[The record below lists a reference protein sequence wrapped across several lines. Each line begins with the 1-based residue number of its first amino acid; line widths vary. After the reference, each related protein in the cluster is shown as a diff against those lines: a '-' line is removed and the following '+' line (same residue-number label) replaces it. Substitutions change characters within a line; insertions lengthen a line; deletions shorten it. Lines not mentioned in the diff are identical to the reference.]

1 MFGRNDK
8 KAPLGAQQDE
18 EYELHST
25 PAASE
30 AFVSRPSGAPEAFI
44 SRPSTQEAEIVRRG
58 AGGGA
63 YQVEEGRPV
72 PQSGYHDPR
81 GPPEP
86 AADVTNAAGGRVST
100 QKDNIISVHGYLHK
114 QGKRTIKGPMHKSWK
129 RRYFALEKAKIFY
142 FHSHLECR
150 QYFTTRNPD
159 LVVGAIELKEALQL
173 RPCARLDLPHK
184 GFEITTKRRIW
195 VLCPETDD
203 EYRLWFEG
211 VEEAIVACGA
221 GNIIERKLPNVRKYY
236 MKGITTYRTLY
247 LLFIITGIAE
257 LLGLVFWFVVGL
269 QPCDSSNRDLDCESV
284 YNATPNELTCRGT
297 PFSGWFTPPSWYM
310 SFAGVDDV
318 VCFHDPPIAQWVSY
332 FAMIFAELLTFFLG
346 IFYYLGMW
354 KPVRRG
360 AHYFDEFEPRVPD
373 ELWPKVDVFLC
384 HYSEPAEETIDT
396 LMACMNLQYPPHLL
410 QIYVLDDGYCTTK
423 WTKGNPIPAIEL
435 NKDVL
440 EKSGDLRQEVAQ
452 FMYDRVCDP
461 NEEMEVYAWR
471 KLHSSANL
479 PSPSRP
485 KVVLRAD
492 CAVGSFRD
500 DYRYPGLPHV
510 TFIGRVK
517 PEKHFSK
524 AGNINNALYNEGSNG
539 RYLVVLDSDM
549 QPHPK
554 FILATL
560 PFFFDDEDRQFK
572 NKYAC
577 CTTGC
582 KNVAKMC
589 CASCKIAGVPE
600 ERISYCSKECF
611 ENAMHVQSD
620 LHRRQVNG
628 TVSDTRAT
636 KRDLRCVNCDA
647 KLGKNDVCR
656 KCNTVNNTVDDD
668 VSILHTYSDDVR
680 DNAVAFVQTP
690 QYFRDCAQLQIGD
703 PLGHRNSTFYDA
715 IQTGQD
721 GYDCAAFAGT
731 NALIRREALDSISGI
746 QYGSLTEDCYT
757 GQKLC
762 SMGWK
767 GLYFRKDF
775 EGEAQERI
783 RLAEGLVPDSVAA
796 AMAQRRRWAKGNFQT
811 LLMKKNA
818 RKHIDPEWKRPHV
831 AIPKY
836 RKPNNFMRRVFY
848 FNSTMYPVGSIS
860 VILFYY
866 ITIYFL
872 YTGYAPIYLSGLRLL
887 IALVPKIIIQGMLSA
902 LCNRGVENIDVV
914 RSQESWFVYAFTN
927 CSAMF
932 AALWWK
938 LTGKKTKWVNKR
950 DATRGSF
957 AELPNVLVFF
967 GTVFGI
973 VWAMVRYMVA
983 YYNRVYSHGDSM
995 LCAAVLMGLFIAFK
1009 LGASVRMS
1017 IQEYFGWS
1025 YQSLM
1030 DQGNFMGSSSLAVG
1044 IVFVVLWVYIEK
1056 PASY

>member
-1 MFGRNDK
+1 
-8 KAPLGAQQDE
+8 
-18 EYELHST
+18 
-25 PAASE
+25 
-30 AFVSRPSGAPEAFI
+30 
-44 SRPSTQEAEIVRRG
+44 
-58 AGGGA
+58 
-63 YQVEEGRPV
+63 
-72 PQSGYHDPR
+72 
-81 GPPEP
+81 
-86 AADVTNAAGGRVST
+86 
-100 QKDNIISVHGYLHK
+100 
-114 QGKRTIKGPMHKSWK
+114 
-129 RRYFALEKAKIFY
+129 
-142 FHSHLECR
+142 
-150 QYFTTRNPD
+150 
-159 LVVGAIELKEALQL
+159 
-173 RPCARLDLPHK
+173 
-184 GFEITTKRRIW
+184 
-195 VLCPETDD
+195 
-203 EYRLWFEG
+203 
-211 VEEAIVACGA
+211 
-221 GNIIERKLPNVRKYY
+221 
-236 MKGITTYRTLY
+236 
-247 LLFIITGIAE
+247 
-257 LLGLVFWFVVGL
+257 
-269 QPCDSSNRDLDCESV
+269 
-284 YNATPNELTCRGT
+284 
-297 PFSGWFTPPSWYM
+297 
-310 SFAGVDDV
+310 
-318 VCFHDPPIAQWVSY
+318 
-332 FAMIFAELLTFFLG
+332 
-346 IFYYLGMW
+346 
-354 KPVRRG
+354 VRRG
-360 AHYFDEFEPRVPD
+360 AHYFDEFEPKVPD
-373 ELWPKVDVFLC
+373 ELWPKVDIFLC

-435 NKDVL
+435 NKDIL

-461 NEEMEVYAWR
+461 NEDMEVYAWR

-539 RYLVVLDSDM
+539 RYLLVLDSDM

-628 TVSDTRAT
+628 TVSDTRTT

-647 KLGKNDVCR
+647 KLGKNGVCR
-656 KCNTVNNTVDDD
+656 KCNTVNNAVDSD

-690 QYFRDCAQLQIGD
+690 QYFRDCVQLQIGD

-721 GYDCAAFAGT
+721 GYDCASFAGT

-796 AMAQRRRWAKGNFQT
+796 SLAQRRRWAKGNFQT
-811 LLMKKNA
+811 LLMKKN
-818 RKHIDPEWKRPHV
+818 RKNVDPEWKRPHV
-831 AIPKY
+831 SIPKY

-848 FNSTMYPVGSIS
+848 FNSTMYPVGSVS

-902 LCNRGVENIDVV
+902 LCNRGVENNDVM

-932 AALWWK
+932 GALWWK
-938 LTGKKTKWVNKR
+938 ITGKKTKWVNKR
-950 DATRGSF
+950 EATRGSF

-973 VWAMVRYMVA
+973 IWAMVRYMVA
-983 YYNRVYSHGDSM
+983 YYNRVESHGDSM
-995 LCAAVLMGLFIAFK
+995 LCAAVLMGLFISYK

-1030 DQGNFMGSSSLAVG
+1030 DQGNFMGSTSLAVG

>member
-1 MFGRNDK
+1 MFGGK
-8 KAPLGAQQDE
+8 KEQPLARGRDDDDDA
-18 EYELHST
+18 YVMHAT

-30 AFVSRPSGAPEAFI
+30 ALVARPEAFVT
-44 SRPSTQEAEIVRRG
+44 RPSAAEAEIVRRG
-58 AGGGA
+58 GPEPPAEYGA
-63 YQVEEGRPV
+63 SRPV
-72 PQSGYHDPR
+72 PQSDYRDPR
-81 GPPEP
+81 APAEPSMDLTAGP
-86 AADVTNAAGGRVST
+86 ARAIT
-100 QKDNIISVHGYLHK
+100 QKDNIIS
-114 QGKRTIKGPMHKSWK
+114 
-129 RRYFALEKAKIFY
+129 KAKIYY

-184 GFEITTKRRIW
+184 GFEVTTKRRIW

-203 EYRLWFEG
+203 EYRLWFQG
-211 VEEAIVACGA
+211 VEEAIVACGS

-236 MKGITTYRTLY
+236 MKGITTYRFLY
-247 LLFIITGIAE
+247 LLFLLTGVAE
-257 LLGLVFWFVVGL
+257 LLGLVFWFAVGV
-269 QPCDSSNRDLDCESV
+269 QPCDSANRTLDCESV
-284 YNATPNELTCRGT
+284 INATPNELSCADK
-297 PFSGWFTPPSWYM
+297 PFNGQLSPPDWFL

-318 VCFHDPPIAQWVSY
+318 VCFHKPPIAQWVAY
-332 FAMIFAELLTFFLG
+332 FAMIVAELLTFFLG

-373 ELWPKVDVFLC
+373 ELWPKVDVLLC

-435 NKDVL
+435 NKDIL
-440 EKSGDLRQEVAQ
+440 EKAGDLRQEVAQ
-452 FMYDRVCDP
+452 FMYDRVCDA
-461 NEEMEVYAWR
+461 NEDMEVYAWR

-517 PEKHFSK
+517 PETNYSK
-524 AGNINNALYNEGSNG
+524 AGNINNALYNEGANG
-539 RYLVVLDSDM
+539 RYLLLLDSDM

-572 NKYAC
+572 NKYSC
-577 CTTGC
+577 CTLGC
-582 KNVAKMC
+582 NNVAKMC

-628 TVSDTRAT
+628 TVSDTRAS
-636 KRDLRCVNCDA
+636 KRELRCVNCDA
-647 KLGKNDVCR
+647 KLGKDGVCR
-656 KCNTVNNTVDDD
+656 RCNTVNNTEDSSGD
-668 VSILHTYSDDVR
+668 VSVLHNYSDDVR

-703 PLGHRNSTFYDA
+703 PLGHRNATFYDA

-721 GYDCAAFAGT
+721 GYDCATFAGT

-746 QYGSLTEDCYT
+746 HYGSLMENNYT

-775 EGEAQERI
+775 EGEASERI
-783 RLAEGLVPDSVAA
+783 RLAEGLIPDSVAGA
-796 AMAQRRRWAKGNFQT
+796 LAQRRRWAKGNFQT
-811 LLMKKNA
+811 ALMKKSMKKN
-818 RKHIDPEWKRPHV
+818 IDPEWKRPHV

-848 FNSTMYPVGSIS
+848 FNSTMYPLGSIS

-887 IALVPKIIIQGMLSA
+887 VALVPKIIIQGMLSA
-902 LCNRGVENIDVV
+902 LCNRGVENNDVV

-927 CSAMF
+927 CSAML
-932 AALWWK
+932 AAIWWK

-950 DATRGSF
+950 EATRGSF

-973 VWAMVRYMVA
+973 VWAMVRYMVG
-983 YYNRVYSHGDSM
+983 YYNRVESHGDSM
-995 LCAAVLMGLFIAFK
+995 LCAAVLMGLFIAYK
-1009 LGASVRMS
+1009 LGPSVRMS

-1030 DQGNFMGSSSLAVG
+1030 DQGNFMGSTSLAVG

-1056 PASY
+1056 PASS